1 MGTRIEGIGFYVP
14 PKVLTNFDLEK
25 MVETSDQWITE
36 RTGIKERR
44 IAGEDESVVDMAV
57 KAAEEAIKNAG
68 ISKNEIELVILATL
82 SPHLGFPATACLV
95 QERLGLPVSAISFDI
110 SAACSGFLYGLD
122 IADAYLKSG
131 KKRTALVIGA
141 EKLSSIID
149 WTDRTTCVL
158 FGDGAGAAVVRYD
171 ENSES
176 DILASKLYTKG
187 SEWKI
192 LYRELCG
199 YLKMEGRKVFKEA
212 VLGMTQSS
220 LEAIDEAGL
229 KPEDID
235 LVIPHQANFRIIKA
249 LAEKLNIPLEK
260 VYVNVHRYG
269 NTSAASIPIAMSEAI
284 KEGKLKRGMN
294 VLLTAMGGGLTWGS
308 MVLKF

>member
-1 MGTRIEGIGFYVP
+1 MGTKIEGLGVYLP
-14 PKVLTNFDLEK
+14 QKVLTNFDLER
-25 MVETSDQWITE
+25 MVDTSDEWITT

-44 IAGEDESVVDMAV
+44 IAEDETVVDMAV
-57 KAAEEAIKNAG
+57 AAAEEAIKNSN
-68 ISKNEIELVILATL
+68 IPKEEIDAVILATL

-95 QERLGLPVSAISFDI
+95 QDRLGLPPKAMSFDI

-122 IADAYLKSG
+122 IADAYLKSK
-131 KKRTALVIGA
+131 KKRVALVIGA

-149 WTDRTTCVL
+149 WKDRSTCVL

-176 DILASKLYTKG
+176 DLLSSKLYTKG
-187 SEWKI
+187 SAWNI

-199 YLKMEGRKVFKEA
+199 YLQMEGRKVFKEA
-212 VLGMTQSS
+212 VNGMTQASK
-220 LEAIDEAGL
+220 EAIEEAGL
-229 KPEDID
+229 SVEDID

-249 LAEKLNIPLEK
+249 VAEKLGIPLEK
-260 VYVNVHRYG
+260 VYVNVNRYG
-269 NTSAASIPIAMSEAI
+269 NTSAASIPIAMYEAL

-308 MVLKF
+308 IVLRF